1 MKTNQT
7 LRIPNLPTS
16 KLPTKPLLRSTTL
29 ITVLKMKQPIKI
41 AITLAIAVITGIV
54 CVSVLSTQ
62 QTSRTDQTELV
73 LDGTSQVVSADYQ
86 VGQETDG
93 IQLCQG
99 FGHAAPQQYSCQDGN
114 CGVASQPV
122 GLINQLGFGKTSKPL
137 AGVDDSTRRLGNL
150 EPRWRAGGDVPFEEF
165 GYGEW
170 IGPHR
175 TPHVGQYRLR
185 VGDDLEFVYIRT
197 REKSLYPY
205 QLYVGDTIEVS
216 SAIDESLNQI
226 DLIIRSDGKT
236 TFSLIGQV
244 MCAGK
249 TVEGLQRELNDR
261 YTEYVREPN
270 IVVQVRSGDTPLSD
284 IIDSVDARQG
294 QGGQAR
300 ETTVSP
306 DGTIQLPGVGSVPA
320 VGLTLEEIGREVN
333 ARYRLRLGG
342 IEVTPILQE
351 ISPRFIYVLGEVG
364 TAGQFQLTGPT
375 TALQALALA
384 QGDNPGGNLRQII
397 VMRRDQNW
405 RLTATKLDL
414 AGAVYGKRPQPS
426 DDIWLRDNDIVL
438 VPRKPIQRLSEAVNL
453 YLSNTLF
460 QIFPQQGGAFNFDD
474 FTPL

>member
-1 MKTNQT
+1 M
-7 LRIPNLPTS
+7 PTS

-114 CGVASQPV
+114 CGVTSQPV

>member
-1 MKTNQT
+1 
-7 LRIPNLPTS
+7 
-16 KLPTKPLLRSTTL
+16 
-29 ITVLKMKQPIKI
+29 MKQSINI
-41 AITLAIAVITGIV
+41 AITLAIAVITGVV
-54 CVSVLSTQ
+54 CISVLPTQ
-62 QTSRTDQTELV
+62 QTVKTDQAAPV
-73 LDGTSQVVSADYQ
+73 PDGPSQVVSADYE
-86 VGQETDG
+86 VGRETDG

-99 FGHAAPQQYSCQDGN
+99 FGHVAPQQCGCQGGCDGSCA
-114 CGVASQPV
+114 VAAQPV
-122 GLINQLGFGKTSKPL
+122 GLLGQFGLGQSGKSY
-137 AGVDDSTRRLGNL
+137 AGVDDSTRRVGNR
-150 EPRWRAGGDVPFEEF
+150 EPRWRAGSDVPFEEF

-185 VGDDLEFVYIRT
+185 VGDELEFVYIRT

-261 YTEYVREPN
+261 YTEF
-270 IVVQVRSGDTPLSD
+270 D

-306 DGTIQLPGVGSVPA
+306 DGTIQLPGIGSVPA

-364 TAGQFQLTGPT
+364 APGQFQLTGPT

-414 AGAVYGKRPQPS
+414 AAAVFGKRGQPS

>member
-1 MKTNQT
+1 VCLSVLPSQQAAST
-7 LRIPNLPTS
+7 LQPTS
-16 KLPTKPLLRSTTL
+16 
-29 ITVLKMKQPIKI
+29 
-41 AITLAIAVITGIV
+41 
-54 CVSVLSTQ
+54 
-62 QTSRTDQTELV
+62 SRQVTAGADYASSA
-73 LDGTSQVVSADYQ
+73 SQVVSADYE
-86 VGQETDG
+86 VGRDASG

-99 FGHAAPQQYSCQDGN
+99 YAFSEPQQCGCQGGCDGSCAVATHSNHGSHGNYGYS
-114 CGVASQPV
+114 SQQPTKNF
-122 GLINQLGFGKTSKPL
+122 I
-137 AGVDDSTRRLGNL
+137 GVDDSTRRRFGR
-150 EPRWRAGGDVPFEEF
+150 ESKWRAGDQVPFEEF

-175 TPHVGQYRLR
+175 TPHVDEYKLR

-216 SAIDESLNQI
+216 SAIDESLNQT

-270 IVVQVRSGDTPLSD
+270 IVVQVRASDTPLND

-300 ETTVSP
+300 AATVAP
-306 DGTIQLPGVGSVPA
+306 DGTVQLPGIGSVPA
-320 VGLTLEEIGREVN
+320 VGLTLAEIAREVN

-342 IEVTPILQE
+342 IEVTPILLE
-351 ISPRFIYVLGEVG
+351 ISPRFIYVTGEVAG
-364 TAGQFQLTGPT
+364 PGQFQMTGPT

-384 QGDNPGGNLRQII
+384 QGDLDGGNLRQII
-397 VMRRDQNW
+397 VLRRDQNW

-414 AGAVYGKRPQPS
+414 AGALYGKRPQPA
-426 DDIWLRDNDIVL
+426 DEIWLRDGDIVL
-438 VPRKPIQRLSEAVNL
+438 VPRKPIQRFSEAVNQ
-453 YLSNTLF
+453 YLTNTLYA
-460 QIFPQQGGAFNFDD
+460 IFPQQGVAFNFDG

>member
-16 KLPTKPLLRSTTL
+16 KLPTKPLLRSATL

-137 AGVDDSTRRLGNL
+137 AGVDDSTRRFGNL

-414 AGAVYGKRPQPS
+414 AGAIYGKRPQPA

>member
-1 MKTNQT
+1 
-7 LRIPNLPTS
+7 
-16 KLPTKPLLRSTTL
+16 
-29 ITVLKMKQPIKI
+29 MKQSTNI
-41 AITLAIAVITGIV
+41 AITLGIAFVTGVVCWSVIPTKQSTSDHLSAEIV
-54 CVSVLSTQ
+54 DRSN
-62 QTSRTDQTELV
+62 
-73 LDGTSQVVSADYQ
+73 QVVSADYE
-86 VGQETDG
+86 VGRDANG

-99 FGHAAPQQYSCQDGN
+99 HGYALPQAGVCDGG
-114 CGVASQPV
+114 CGVATASH
-122 GLINQLGFGKTSKPL
+122 GHTEFGHHARPSKGIQ
-137 AGVDDSTRRLGNL
+137 GVNDSTRRFGKF
-150 EPRWRAGGDVPFEEF
+150 EPRWRAGRNVPFEQF

-175 TPHVGQYRLR
+175 TPHVDEYRLR

-197 REKSLYPY
+197 LEKSLYPY

-270 IVVQVRSGDTPLSD
+270 IVVQVRAGDTPLSD

-300 ETTVSP
+300 ETTVAP
-306 DGTIQLPGVGSVPA
+306 DGTIQLPGIGSVPA
-320 VGLTLEEIGREVN
+320 VGLSLDEIAREVN

-351 ISPRFIYVLGEVG
+351 ISPRFIYVVGEVG
-364 TAGQFQLTGPT
+364 QAGQFQLTGPT

-384 QGDNPGGNLRQII
+384 QGINPGSNLRQII
-397 VMRRDQNW
+397 VLRRDQNW

-414 AGAVYGKRPQPS
+414 AGALYGKRGQPS
-426 DDIWLRDNDIVL
+426 DEIWLRNDDIIL
-438 VPRKPIQRLSEAVNL
+438 VPPKPIQRFSEAVNL
-453 YLSNTLF
+453 YLSNTLY
-460 QIFPQQGGAFNFDD
+460 QIFPQQGVAFDFDG

>member
-1 MKTNQT
+1 M
-7 LRIPNLPTS
+7 PTS
-16 KLPTKPLLRSTTL
+16 KLPTKPLLRSATL

-137 AGVDDSTRRLGNL
+137 AGVDDSTRRFGNL

>member
-1 MKTNQT
+1 
-7 LRIPNLPTS
+7 
-16 KLPTKPLLRSTTL
+16 
-29 ITVLKMKQPIKI
+29 MKQSINI
-41 AITLAIAVITGIV
+41 SITLAIAVITGIV
-54 CVSVLSTQ
+54 CVSVLPTQ
-62 QTSRTDQTELV
+62 QTDKTHQSV
-73 LDGTSQVVSADYQ
+73 PVHGGANQVVSADYE
-86 VGQETDG
+86 VGRETDG

-99 FGHAAPQQYSCQDGN
+99 FGHAAPQQCGCQGGCDGS
-114 CGVASQPV
+114 CGVAGPVVDQFGPADHAGQFGPAGGQFAPTGQFGSGQPAK
-122 GLINQLGFGKTSKPL
+122 LY
-137 AGVDDSTRRLGNL
+137 AGVDDSTRRLGKF
-150 EPRWRAGGDVPFEEF
+150 EPRWRRADGVPFEEF

-185 VGDDLEFVYIRT
+185 VGDELEFVYIRT

-216 SAIDESLNQI
+216 SAIDASLNQI

-261 YTEYVREPN
+261 YTEFVREPN
-270 IVVQVRSGDTPLSD
+270 IVVQVRSGDTPLGD

-306 DGTIQLPGVGSVPA
+306 DGTIQLPGIGSVPA

-364 TAGQFQLTGPT
+364 APGQFQLTGPT
-375 TALQALALA
+375 SALQALALA
-384 QGDNPGGNLRQII
+384 QGDNEGGNLRQII

-414 AGAVYGKRPQPS
+414 AAAVFGKRGQPS

-453 YLSNTLF
+453 YLANTLF

>member
-1 MKTNQT
+1 
-7 LRIPNLPTS
+7 
-16 KLPTKPLLRSTTL
+16 
-29 ITVLKMKQPIKI
+29 MKQSIKI
-41 AITLAIAVITGIV
+41 AITLAIAVITGVV
-54 CVSVLSTQ
+54 CVSVLPTQ
-62 QTSRTDQTELV
+62 QTSKTDQSELV
-73 LDGTSQVVSADYQ
+73 PDDASQVVSADYQ

-99 FGHAAPQQYSCQDGN
+99 FGHAAPQQCGCQGGCDGS

-122 GLINQLGFGKTSKPL
+122 GLINQLGFGQRGKPL
-137 AGVDDSTRRLGNL
+137 AGVDDSTRRFGNL

-185 VGDDLEFVYIRT
+185 VGDELEFVYIRT

-333 ARYRLRLGG
+333 ALSL
-342 IEVTPILQE
+342 IH
-351 ISPRFIYVLGEVG
+351 ISE
-364 TAGQFQLTGPT
+364 PT
-375 TALQALALA
+375 
-384 QGDNPGGNLRQII
+384 
-397 VMRRDQNW
+397 
-405 RLTATKLDL
+405 
-414 AGAVYGKRPQPS
+414 RP
-426 DDIWLRDNDIVL
+426 
-438 VPRKPIQRLSEAVNL
+438 
-453 YLSNTLF
+453 Y
-460 QIFPQQGGAFNFDD
+460 
-474 FTPL
+474 

>member
-1 MKTNQT
+1 
-7 LRIPNLPTS
+7 
-16 KLPTKPLLRSTTL
+16 
-29 ITVLKMKQPIKI
+29 MKQSIKF
-41 AITLAIAVITGIV
+41 AITLAIAVITGVV
-54 CVSVLSTQ
+54 CVSVLPTQ
-62 QTSRTDQTELV
+62 QTSKTDQSELV
-73 LDGTSQVVSADYQ
+73 PDDASQVVSADYQ

-99 FGHAAPQQYSCQDGN
+99 FGHAAPQQCGCQGGCDGS

-122 GLINQLGFGKTSKPL
+122 GLINQLGFGQRGKPL
-137 AGVDDSTRRLGNL
+137 AGVDDSTRRFGNL
-150 EPRWRAGGDVPFEEF
+150 EPRWRAGSDVPFEEF

-185 VGDDLEFVYIRT
+185 VGDELEFVYIRT

-364 TAGQFQLTGPT
+364 TPGQFQLTGPT

-414 AGAVYGKRPQPS
+414 AGAVFGKRGQPS

-453 YLSNTLF
+453 YLANTLF